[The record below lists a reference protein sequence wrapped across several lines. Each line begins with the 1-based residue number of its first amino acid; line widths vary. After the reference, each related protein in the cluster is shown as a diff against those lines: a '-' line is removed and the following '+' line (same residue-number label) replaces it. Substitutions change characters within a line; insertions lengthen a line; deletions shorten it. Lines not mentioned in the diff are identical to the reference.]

1 MVYNILRVGTAP
13 CLYKTFSARS
23 KYNDY
28 NLRGYDTEL
37 LFLKLKKNFQKKF
50 KYKDAILLNN
60 LFHES
65 KCAPTI

>member
-1 MVYNILRVGTAP
+1 MVYNILKVGTAP

-37 LFLKLKKNFQKKF
+37 LIPKTSKKNFKRSLNIKK
-50 KYKDAILLNN
+50 
-60 LFHES
+60 LFY
-65 KCAPTI
+65 